1 MAINNITLLW
11 GQYEKTQGIIDFIKE
26 PKNRIE
32 RELQNLEQNSQKTNI
47 VFSFAPNKNIF
58 PSHLFLNPEYLEI
71 PTCAIDENHFGL
83 KLEKIPNCYSEYF
96 IKNFKNFMG
105 EATQILDL
113 YKKPGPIE
121 NIFIDWGLYRYNT
134 QLLQYPSFVVQALT
148 KRYQNIKNLNQV
160 YQTNFVSF
168 EAISQL
174 KAFNVL
180 FEKRPWMAA
189 FDYQYS
195 VHYSLKNLIPE
206 FATPPSK
213 TWAHKASLI
222 WDPIFCHFE
231 PSKKLV
237 VPLIIENKL
246 FTELENYFRAL
257 KDVQNRCHFYQ
268 IQFTPAF
275 AESEF
280 VCIASTKYMSKQF
293 SLSIIDLL
301 EKNVPVY
308 FWGDTPQFDEHLNS
322 YGLLFKEIK
331 KVTNLEEFYKIQK
344 SNSLSVPMPG

>member
-1 MAINNITLLW
+1 
-11 GQYEKTQGIIDFIKE
+11 
-26 PKNRIE
+26 
-32 RELQNLEQNSQKTNI
+32 
-47 VFSFAPNKNIF
+47 
-58 PSHLFLNPEYLEI
+58 
-71 PTCAIDENHFGL
+71 
-83 KLEKIPNCYSEYF
+83 
-96 IKNFKNFMG
+96 
-105 EATQILDL
+105 
-113 YKKPGPIE
+113 
-121 NIFIDWGLYRYNT
+121 
-134 QLLQYPSFVVQALT
+134 
-148 KRYQNIKNLNQV
+148 
-160 YQTNFVSF
+160 
-168 EAISQL
+168 
-174 KAFNVL
+174 
-180 FEKRPWMAA
+180 
-189 FDYQYS
+189 
-195 VHYSLKNLIPE
+195 
-206 FATPPSK
+206 
-213 TWAHKASLI
+213 
-222 WDPIFCHFE
+222 
-231 PSKKLV
+231 